1 MHKTGL
7 DLVSVVIPVYNA
19 EKYIE
24 ETLASVWAQTY
35 PHLEVVVVD
44 DGSTDRSLKIL
55 EQFSDRIVLVRQ
67 KNAGAAAARNAGVQ
81 AARGRWIAF
90 LDSDDVWHPEKVA
103 RQLASCGNRKW
114 SYTDTQFMGGI
125 NDGKRDS
132 DLNTKH
138 AGMVLK
144 ELITNN
150 FIGTSGVMIQ
160 RQCFLEAGG
169 FDKSLRSIEDWDL
182 WIRLASRYEIAY
194 ADEPL
199 VQYRIHP
206 ASQSRSSRKT
216 LPDHIRVIEK
226 CLSPGGPAAQYQHL
240 MPVAK
245 SKSYGICSQI
255 AEEEGDFAY
264 AMLCAL
270 QACLHNPRQ
279 VGNWYSSLK
288 SVARC
293 MLSMVGL
300 RQQPMLMVI
309 FSNATLVVH

>member
-1 MHKTGL
+1 MHRTVQ

-19 EKYIE
+19 ERYIE
-24 ETLASVWAQTY
+24 DTLASVWAQTY
-35 PHLEVVVVD
+35 PHIEVVVVD
-44 DGSTDRSLKIL
+44 DGSKDRSLAIL
-55 EQFSDRIVLVRQ
+55 EKYADRIVLVRQ
-67 KNAGAAAARNAGVQ
+67 KNGGAAAARNAGVQ
-81 AARGRWIAF
+81 AACGKWIAF
-90 LDSDDVWHPEKVA
+90 LDSDDIWHPEKVA

-114 SYTDTQFMGGI
+114 SYTDTLFMGGI

-160 RQCFLEAGG
+160 RKCFLDAGG
-169 FDKSLRSIEDWDL
+169 FDGSLRSIEDWDL
-182 WIRLASRYEIAY
+182 WIRLASKYEIAY
-194 ADEPL
+194 VDEPL

-226 CLSPGGPAAQYQHL
+226 CLSPNGPAAQYRHL

-264 AMLCAL
+264 AMHCAL
-270 QACLHNPRQ
+270 QSCLHDPRQ
-279 VGNWYSSLK
+279 VGNWYSSFK
-288 SVARC
+288 SIARC
-293 MLSMVGL
+293 MLGMIGL
-300 RQQPMLMVI
+300 RQQSMLLVL
-309 FSNATLVVH
+309 FSNTPLVAH